1 MTSPRRKAIKWR
13 KWKRKNPEKA
23 DSAQLRK
30 IMRLVSTGSCFTRK
44 AKRRYERA
52 FATISDNANPFVL
65 IMPYGEV
72 AEGFRY
78 APFGDDD
85 GYRIRGPQ
93 EDAWT
98 QIRKQVA
105 EDGDE

>member
-30 IMRLVSTGSCFTRK
+30 IMRHFITGSCFTRK
-44 AKRRYERA
+44 AKRQYAKA
-52 FATISDNANPFVL
+52 FAAAALEPNPFQFIIKPQIELV
-65 IMPYGEV
+65 
-72 AEGFRY
+72 GFRY
-78 APFGDDD
+78 VPFGDDD